1 MGVRNKGAKM
11 VREVYDLFVEVGRI
25 CYVGGSAKVVTIVDI
40 IDHKRV
46 LVARPGEKRSPARI
60 ADLPL
65 TRQVVN
71 LRRMARSKA
80 VDAAFAEGDVDA
92 TFAKSS
98 LGRKLSKRV
107 VRAGMNLRPL
117 QADDC
122 QADKEQGCRC

>member
-25 CYVGGSAKVVTIVDI
+25 CYVGSSAKVVTIVDI

-46 LVARPGEKRSPARI
+46 LVARPGEKRSTARI
-60 ADLPL
+60 ADLTL

-80 VDAAFAEGDVDA
+80 VDLP
-92 TFAKSS
+92 S
-98 LGRKLSKRV
+98 LRV
-107 VRAGMNLRPL
+107 MLTRPL
-117 QADDC
+117 PSLRLEGSWPRGSSAP
-122 QADKEQGCRC
+122 G